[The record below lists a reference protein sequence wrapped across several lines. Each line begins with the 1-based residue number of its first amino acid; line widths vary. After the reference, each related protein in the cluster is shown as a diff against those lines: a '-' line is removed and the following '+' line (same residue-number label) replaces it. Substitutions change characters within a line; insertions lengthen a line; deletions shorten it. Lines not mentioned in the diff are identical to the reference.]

1 MYSLHENVYHTIP
14 DERLGFGYDP
24 VIILWIGFFFY
35 EMIIGM
41 ALIFTGPT
49 HQRILLISVAMS
61 HLDTAKY
68 DTYVQLIKPEH
79 EFYISS

>member
-1 MYSLHENVYHTIP
+1 
-14 DERLGFGYDP
+14 
-24 VIILWIGFFFY
+24 
-35 EMIIGM
+35 MIIGM

-79 EFYISS
+79 EFSISS